1 MASLKTVAEKANVSV
16 YTAYQALNNSA
27 EIDATVRSAVSKAAD
42 TLNYNFNITLRDVAA
57 YAGVSTTTVSYVLNN
72 NPLVKPATREL
83 VLRAI
88 KDLNYHPN
96 TNARNLKSNEAR
108 MIGYAWHVMEDPIR
122 RNAILDRFLYDMA
135 QAAESYG
142 YHVLTFTQPA
152 QLGVKPYDELISTN
166 RVDGFILTDT
176 TFNDRRIKHLMDKK
190 VPFAAWGHSNPDWNY
205 PYVDVDGRRGME
217 LAVEHLVLR
226 GHKRIAFLGWPDG
239 TVVGDARKNGYYSAM
254 RAAGIEPPPDWIG
267 YTPNIVE
274 YAYRAAQQ
282 VLSANPRPTAV
293 VCVNDVMALG
303 VRSYLESVNLQIG
316 EDVAVIG
323 YDDTP
328 IADLLGLTSIRQPV
342 NEVAAR
348 VIDLLMAEIQ
358 GGTITKR
365 QIVLEPSLIV
375 RMSSRGRRSA

>member
-1 MASLKTVAEKANVSV
+1 MASLKQVAEKANVSV
-16 YTAYQALNNSA
+16 QTAYQALNNSL
-27 EIDATVRSAVSKAAD
+27 EVDAATRNAVSQAAHS
-42 TLNYNFNITLRDVAA
+42 LKYNSNVTLRDVAA
-57 YAGVSTTTVSYVLNN
+57 YAGVSTTTVSYVINN
-72 NPLVKPATREL
+72 NPLVKPATRQL
-83 VLRAI
+83 VNQAI

-96 TNARNLKSNEAR
+96 TNARNLKSNETR

-152 QLGVKPYDELISTN
+152 QLGFKPYEALISTN

-176 TFNDRRIKHLMDKK
+176 TFNDSRIRNLMDKK
-190 VPFAAWGHSNPDWNY
+190 VPFAAWGHSNPEWNY
-205 PYVDVDGRRGME
+205 PYIDVDGRRGME
-217 LAVEHLVLR
+217 LAVEHLLLR
-226 GHKRIAFLGWPDG
+226 GHRRIAFLGWPDG
-239 TVVGDARKNGYYSAM
+239 TVVGDARKKGYYDAM
-254 RAAGIEPPPDWIG
+254 REAGIEPRPEWIG

-274 YAYRAAQQ
+274 HAYRTAQQ
-282 VLSANPRPTAV
+282 VLSASPSPTAV

-316 EDVAVIG
+316 EDVAVTG

-328 IADLLGLTSIRQPV
+328 IAELLGLTSVRQPV
-342 NEVAAR
+342 NEVASK

-358 GGTITKR
+358 GITLPKR
-365 QIVLEPSLIV
+365 QIILQPSLIV
-375 RMSSRGRRSA
+375 RTSSRGRK

>member
-1 MASLKTVAEKANVSV
+1 MSSLKQVAEKANVSV
-16 YTAYQALNNSA
+16 LTAYQALNNSR
-27 EIDATVRSAVSKAAD
+27 EVDANIRNAVSEAAES
-42 TLNYNFNITLRDVAA
+42 LNYNFNVTLRDVAA

-72 NPLVKPATREL
+72 NPLVKSATRQL
-83 VLRAI
+83 VMQAI

-108 MIGYAWHVMEDPIR
+108 MIGYAWHVIEDPIR

-142 YHVLTFTQPA
+142 YHVLTFTQPT
-152 QLGVKPYDELISTN
+152 QLGFKPYEALIRTN
-166 RVDGFILTDT
+166 RVDGFVLTDT
-176 TFNDRRIKHLMDKK
+176 TFNDQRIQNLMEKK
-190 VPFAAWGHSNPDWNY
+190 VPFATWGHSNPDWNY

-217 LAVEHLVLR
+217 LAVEHLILR

-239 TVVGDARKNGYYSAM
+239 TVVGDARKQGYYDGM
-254 RAAGIEPPPDWIG
+254 RAAGIEPQLEWIG

-282 VLSANPRPTAV
+282 VLSANHRPTAV

-316 EDVAVIG
+316 EDVAVTG

-328 IADLLGLTSIRQPV
+328 IAELLGLTSIRQPV
-342 NEVAAR
+342 NEVAAK
-348 VIDLLMAEIQ
+348 VVDLLMAEIQ
-358 GGTITKR
+358 GVTLPKKH
-365 QIVLEPSLIV
+365 IVLEPSLII
-375 RMSSRGRRSA
+375 RFSSRGRK